1 MPGAAWRSATGR
13 SRAVQRQQALR
24 SGVGGPIAGCH
35 QGCAPCRWPRT
46 SSAPVATVPGHPR
59 GQVPLEL
66 AGRYPLASAIL
77 GRTSRLWTLG
87 ALGRLVVVTGPPKH
101 CGSFLS
107 RAGAYGRHQ
116 SAEDRAAW
124 ARPAR
129 GRRPCGGVRR
139 AEQFLQSE
147 SQQRRAQ
154 LRGQISSGIFCG
166 EGAGYKNACPL
177 IVKYHVPHTPTY
189 NTRSSFHRRAVVA
202 EAASSKR

>member
-139 AEQFLQSE
+139 AEQFLQSLRN
-147 SQQRRAQ
+147 SDRAQ
-154 LRGQISSGIFCG
+154 LRRLRRIKVDGPPTRQLFPGSSRDR
-166 EGAGYKNACPL
+166 
-177 IVKYHVPHTPTY
+177 TSR
-189 NTRSSFHRRAVVA
+189 RSSSLAPWLDRAQRELSFPVRR
-202 EAASSKR
+202 SFWR